1 MTNSSSLT
9 KNYVF
14 EVLNSV
20 QALSSE
26 TSTIIPTT
34 KITNT
39 TDDVV
44 LLNLSSV
51 FNINFFT
58 STSKQTEQTT
68 VLMTTN
74 VTSKTNRTTGL
85 IAKLSNIQ
93 NVLSSKADLN
103 SRELFLKS
111 LASVLVFYLFKFYSI

>member
-85 IAKLSNIQ
+85 IHSNIQ

-103 SRELFLKS
+103 SRESFLKS